1 MTREGGDPSLSP
13 GAARGGSEVS
23 GTSGRSV
30 RPGGR
35 WGGERLEVFR
45 NRSFVC
51 FVVSRIFSGTGNG
64 VFRAAIA
71 YHVYDLT
78 GSAFQLG
85 LVGLVQFTPA
95 LGFMLL
101 AGAVADRY
109 NRLRIAQLA
118 QLVPVACST
127 LLWLVTAGGAL
138 SLPLLYAVIVLV
150 AVAATFENPA
160 GGALL
165 PLLVPRRLFPR
176 AVTINAVFRPLAFAT
191 GPMLMGLIASRRGIA
206 STYAVHA
213 GFMVLSIA
221 ALALVRPRTAQ
232 AEPRAVS
239 WQSIVEG
246 IRFVRYQ
253 QVVLGCMTLDMFA
266 VLFGG
271 AVALLPIYAKDILQ
285 VDELGYG
292 ILMGSLEIGA
302 VTTSIVLLAL
312 PTIDRAGR
320 TLLYAVAVFGLATIV
335 FGFSRSFPL
344 SLAAYVAVGMADQLS
359 VVLRGTAIQLVTPDA
374 LRGRVSSVNMLFI
387 GASNQL
393 GAAESGFLAAL
404 TSATFAVVSGGAA
417 CLGIVALVAAKMPA
431 LRRYRVGAAPGSAV
445 RP

>member
-1 MTREGGDPSLSP
+1 MSR
-13 GAARGGSEVS
+13 ARG
-23 GTSGRSV
+23 RAV
-30 RPGGR
+30 RPEGP
-35 WGGERLEVFR
+35 WGGERLAVFR
-45 NRSFVC
+45 NRSFV
-51 FVVSRIFSGTGNG
+51 FFTASRILSGTGNG

-85 LVGLVQFTPA
+85 LVGLVQFAPA
-95 LGFMLL
+95 LGLMLL

-127 LLWLVTAGGAL
+127 LLWLATASGAL
-138 SLPLLYAVIVLV
+138 SMPLLYGVIAVV

-160 GGALL
+160 GSALL
-165 PLLVPRRLFPR
+165 PLLVPRALFPR
-176 AVTINAVFRPLAFAT
+176 AVTVNAVFRPLAFAT
-191 GPMLMGLIASRRGIA
+191 GPMLMGLIAGTYGIA

-213 GFMVLSIA
+213 ALMLLSIA
-221 ALALVRPRTAQ
+221 ALAGVRPRTAQ
-232 AEPRAVS
+232 APARAVT
-239 WQSIVEG
+239 WQAIVEG
-246 IRFVRYQ
+246 IQFVRSQ

-285 VDELGYG
+285 VDAFGYG
-292 ILMGSLEIGA
+292 VLMGALEIGA
-302 VTTSIVLLAL
+302 VGMSVVLLAI

-320 TLLYAVAVFGLATIV
+320 TLLYAVAVFGIATMV

-344 SLAAYVAVGMADQLS
+344 SLAAYLVVGMADQLS
-359 VVLRGTAIQLVTPDA
+359 VVMRSTAIQLATPDS

-393 GAAESGFLAAL
+393 GAAESGFLAAV

-417 CLGIVALVAAKMPA
+417 CLGVVAVVASRMPE
-431 LRRYRVGAAPGSAV
+431 LRRYRVSAGVGSAE
-445 RP
+445 